1 MPADDLSRATT
12 EGTLRRSL
20 RVIALGVRA
29 EPWLFALAV
38 VGSALYGVMTAG
50 MAQAVGWVTRQAIQP
65 AIHDGRLEPRRA
77 ALILAVVGGVVVLT
91 TLGVLARRI
100 AGGFTMFNVA
110 ADYRRLVTRQYLRLP
125 LAWHHR
131 HPSGQL
137 LSNANAD
144 VEAAW
149 GIFMPLPMALG
160 VIVMLVTGAVQMV
173 LVDPV
178 LAVVGF
184 TIFPLLFLANAIFQR
199 RMSARVTRAQQL
211 RAEVAE
217 VAHESFDGALLVK
230 VMGREGVETQRF
242 AEVSDRLRAAAVRVG
257 RTWGTFNPIIEAI
270 PTLGTLALIAIG
282 ARRVA
287 SGAVSTAEL
296 VQLVYLISVLAFPVR
311 ALGWVLG
318 EIPRTL
324 VGWERVSAVLD
335 ARGQMSYGD
344 THLPGEAALGPESP
358 AGVRVTIEDVGYDYA
373 AAQGRTQTG
382 AVADPRAVTG
392 TIADGR
398 AGIGDAAHAVD
409 EDVEVELA
417 VPVAEALGGV
427 TLDIAPGRTVAVVGP
442 TGSGKS
448 TLAALVIRLIDP
460 TRGRIAI
467 DGTDLTDLAQGAL
480 ARGAALVPQQTFIFD
495 DTVRGNITLGLEIP
509 DDEVWAALRAAQAD
523 GFVCALPD
531 VLDTRVGE
539 RGATL
544 SGGQRQRLALARAL
558 VRRPRLLVLDDAT
571 SAVDPTVEQAIL
583 AELGAGT
590 GGMTLIVIAYRMS
603 TIALADEVVYLER
616 GHLVDRGRHDDL
628 MARCRGY
635 HDLVT
640 AYAREAA
647 ERAARDDGRAA
658 VDGDGD
664 ARGAR
669 AAGASRHTSE
679 VGGRGR

>member
-1 MPADDLSRATT
+1 MPAEDLSRATA

-20 RVIALGVRA
+20 RVVREGVRL
-29 EPWLFALAV
+29 EPGLFALAV
-38 VGSALYGVMTAG
+38 GGSALYGVMTAG
-50 MAQAVGWVTRQAIQP
+50 MAQAVGWVTTHAMQP
-65 AIHDGRLEPRRA
+65 AIREGRLTPGRA
-77 ALILAVVGGVVVLT
+77 ALIFAVIGGVVVLT
-91 TLGVLARRI
+91 TVGVLLRRI

-110 ADYRRLVTRQYLRLP
+110 ADYRRQVTRQYLRLP

-160 VIVMLVTGAVQMV
+160 VVVMLLTGAVQMV

-178 LAVVGF
+178 LAAVGF
-184 TIFPLLFLANAIFQR
+184 GIFPLLFLANAIFQR

-230 VMGREGVETQRF
+230 VMGREAHETERF
-242 AEVSDRLRAAAVRVG
+242 AEVSDRLRRAAIAVG
-257 RTWGTFNPIIEAI
+257 RTRGTFDPIIEAI
-270 PTLGTLALIAIG
+270 PTFGTLALLAIG
-282 ARRVA
+282 VQRVA
-287 SGAVSTAEL
+287 SGAVTTAEL
-296 VQLVYLISVLAFPVR
+296 VQLAYLISVLAFPVR

-324 VGWERVSAVLD
+324 VGWERVSAVLE
-335 ARGQMSYGD
+335 ARGQMTYGE

-358 AGVRVTIEDVGYDYA
+358 SGVRVGFEAVSYDYA
-373 AAQGRTQTG
+373 VASPPALAAAAPDAT
-382 AVADPRAVTG
+382 
-392 TIADGR
+392 
-398 AGIGDAAHAVD
+398 AGDRRGGEHR
-409 EDVEVELA
+409 DVV
-417 VPVAEALGGV
+417 EALSGV
-427 TLDIAPGRTVAVVGP
+427 TLDVAPGQTVAVVGP

-448 TLAALVIRLIDP
+448 TLAALAVRLVDP
-460 TRGRIAI
+460 TQGRVLI
-467 DGTDLTDLAQGAL
+467 DGTDVTDLARGAL
-480 ARGAALVPQQTFIFD
+480 AREAALVPQQTFVFD

-509 DDEVWAALRAAQAD
+509 DEEVWAALRAAQAD

-531 VLDTRVGE
+531 ALETRVGE

-583 AELGAGT
+583 AELGAGA

-603 TIALADEVVYLER
+603 TIALADEIVYLER
-616 GHLVDRGRHDDL
+616 GRLVDRGRHDAL

-647 ERAARDDGRAA
+647 DRADRAARDR
-658 VDGDGD
+658 
-664 ARGAR
+664 
-669 AAGASRHTSE
+669 AGAGKRHTTGAGT
-679 VGGRGR
+679 GGRR

>member
-1 MPADDLSRATT
+1 MPAEDLSRATA

-20 RVIALGVRA
+20 RVVREGVRL
-29 EPWLFALAV
+29 EPGLFALAV
-38 VGSALYGVMTAG
+38 GGSALYGVMTAG
-50 MAQAVGWVTRQAIQP
+50 MAQAVGWVTTHAMQP
-65 AIHDGRLEPRRA
+65 AIREGRLTPGRA
-77 ALILAVVGGVVVLT
+77 ALIFAVIGGVVVLT
-91 TLGVLARRI
+91 TVGVLLRRI

-110 ADYRRLVTRQYLRLP
+110 ADYRRQVTRQYLRLP

-160 VIVMLVTGAVQMV
+160 VVVMLLTGAVQMV

-178 LAVVGF
+178 LAAVGF
-184 TIFPLLFLANAIFQR
+184 GIFPLLFLANAIFQR

-230 VMGREGVETQRF
+230 VMGREAHETERF
-242 AEVSDRLRAAAVRVG
+242 AEVSDRLRRAAIAVG
-257 RTWGTFNPIIEAI
+257 RTRGTFDPIIEAI
-270 PTLGTLALIAIG
+270 PTFGTLALLAIG
-282 ARRVA
+282 VQRVA
-287 SGAVSTAEL
+287 SGAVTTAEL
-296 VQLVYLISVLAFPVR
+296 VQLAYLISVLAFPVR

-324 VGWERVSAVLD
+324 VGWERVSAVLE
-335 ARGQMSYGD
+335 ARGQMTYGE

-358 AGVRVTIEDVGYDYA
+358 SGVRVGFEAVSYDYA
-373 AAQGRTQTG
+373 VASPPALAAAAPDAT
-382 AVADPRAVTG
+382 
-392 TIADGR
+392 
-398 AGIGDAAHAVD
+398 AGDRRGGEHR
-409 EDVEVELA
+409 DVV
-417 VPVAEALGGV
+417 EALSGV
-427 TLDIAPGRTVAVVGP
+427 TLDVAPGQTVAVVGP

-448 TLAALVIRLIDP
+448 TLAALAVRLVDP
-460 TRGRIAI
+460 TQGRVLI
-467 DGTDLTDLAQGAL
+467 DGTDVTDLARGAL
-480 ARGAALVPQQTFIFD
+480 ALEAALVPQQTFVFD

-509 DDEVWAALRAAQAD
+509 DEEVWAALRAAQAD

-531 VLDTRVGE
+531 ALETRVGE

-583 AELGAGT
+583 AELGAGA

-603 TIALADEVVYLER
+603 TIALADEIVYLER
-616 GHLVDRGRHDDL
+616 GRLVDRGRHDAL

-647 ERAARDDGRAA
+647 DRADRAARDR
-658 VDGDGD
+658 
-664 ARGAR
+664 
-669 AAGASRHTSE
+669 AGAGKRHTTGAGT
-679 VGGRGR
+679 GGRR